1 MKKRLVVIFIFLF
14 LISIISVSSQTIV
27 QVPQEQEPTNYFAS
41 AFGFLKNKVILS
53 VIIIFALVIAFLV
66 GIFFL
71 VRWLITFLKKRN
83 DMFYQLRRERIKLA
97 STHRRYPVKA
107 WLKVHKNVPIRLVK
121 KEGGK
126 LHVSSPIG
134 YYRGDYTTHE
144 GNVVITM
151 NIIGFK
157 FWFVFPTTEV
167 LIIPNRE
174 EVTII
179 SNQSKKPK
187 EKPQTFKLP
196 LAKDIIQFNENEVL
210 IFAESISNSGLF
222 FVPVLKSKEGKI
234 IDLTL
239 PTYDSMKSVALG
251 EYLYSQTEDFT
262 KLAKRGME
270 INPYIRAGI
279 KVGDT
284 SQNVEIPSGKTTQRE
299 SSY

>member
-1 MKKRLVVIFIFLF
+1 MKKGLVVIFIFLF
-14 LISIISVSSQTIV
+14 LMAIISVSSQTIV
-27 QVPQEQEPTNYFAS
+27 QVPQEEQPKNYFTS
-41 AFGFLKNKVILS
+41 AFGFLKNKVILTII
-53 VIIIFALVIAFLV
+53 VIFVLVIAFLV

-97 STHRRYPVKA
+97 TTHRRYPVKA

-126 LHVSSPIG
+126 LHLSSPIG

-157 FWFVFPTTEV
+157 FWFFFPTTEV

-174 EVTII
+174 EVTIRGD
-179 SNQSKKPK
+179 NKNKP
-187 EKPQTFKLP
+187 EKFKLP
-196 LAKDIIQFNENEVL
+196 LAKDVIQFNENEVL

-262 KLAKRGME
+262 KLARKSMD
-270 INPYIRAGI
+270 INPFVRAGI

-284 SQNVEIPSGKTTQRE
+284 SQNVEIPSGKVNQKE
-299 SSY
+299 SAY